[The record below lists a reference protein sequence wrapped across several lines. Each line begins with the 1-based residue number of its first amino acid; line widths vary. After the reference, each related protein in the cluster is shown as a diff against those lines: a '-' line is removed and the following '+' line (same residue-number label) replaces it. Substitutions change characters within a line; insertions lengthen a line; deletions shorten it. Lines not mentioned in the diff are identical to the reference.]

1 VFDGGDGYGEVT
13 RWARV
18 LKQARWTSRKKGP
31 PRAALQCRGAA
42 TRMGA
47 ARDVRRGTKAAT
59 GPADCLMAIGG
70 SAPYTL
76 LFDVLPIL
84 ARIAK
89 ATIKRAEGRRPIRRA
104 RFCYGTAIFPSG
116 AR

>member
-1 VFDGGDGYGEVT
+1 VFDGDGYGEVT
-13 RWARV
+13 RWARE
-18 LKQARWTSRKKGP
+18 LKQARWTSRTEGP
-31 PRAALQCRGAA
+31 PRAVWQCRGAA

-89 ATIKRAEGRRPIRRA
+89 ATIQLRRGTVESSGPA
-104 RFCYGTAIFPSG
+104 SDYGTAIFPSG